1 MVRLPVRSSCVE
13 KTIQSNDKRW
23 PESAF
28 DEQHPYYD
36 AKSDRS
42 KPRWRLVHVEFRS
55 RFAKQ
60 VTLKDLQ
67 THARGEGVLA
77 DMQVLKQSRLS
88 VSKVTRAE
96 WDYILGIAGEEEPRR
111 RSGEGVDE

>member
-1 MVRLPVRSSCVE
+1 M
-13 KTIQSNDKRW
+13 QSNEKCR

-55 RFAKQ
+55 RFATQ
-60 VTLKDLQ
+60 VTLRDLQ
-67 THARGEGVLA
+67 AHAKEEGILA

-88 VSKVTRAE
+88 VSKVTKAE
-96 WDYILGIAGEEEPRR
+96 WDYILRIAGEEEPRR
-111 RSGEGVDE
+111 RNGEGLDESH